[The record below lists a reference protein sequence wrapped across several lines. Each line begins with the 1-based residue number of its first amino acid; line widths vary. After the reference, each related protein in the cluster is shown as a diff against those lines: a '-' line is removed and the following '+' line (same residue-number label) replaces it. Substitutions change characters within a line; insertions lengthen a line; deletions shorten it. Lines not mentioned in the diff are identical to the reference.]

1 MKLVLAPLWLLLA
14 LAPLGLAPD
23 VASAAPAP
31 GDVGRVSDRELNEL
45 GQRFAEALNT
55 RDSAAVQKL
64 LDLDATS
71 ERALASVGS
80 ETAKWSPERRIAFR
94 ELCRKGTA
102 RTGAGL
108 VASMTPTSKAKHM
121 QIVDSGPNRVAL
133 VRVDLDDDGFS
144 YLELYPSPKGASGV
158 RVIDLYDYARGQLG
172 SALEAE
178 LARAATEDL
187 DKLAVDD
194 PSAEVTGRRA
204 STAFLRAAAA
214 GENERALALYAGLP
228 KAVQENRLFLL
239 LRVEL
244 ADGNE
249 SRHAEALTALA
260 NRFADDPSLGLVL
273 MEHYILT
280 GDHAGGL
287 RNLRT
292 VLGRLPADGLL
303 LSMTASHYSLMGDHA
318 QAATAARRAIETE
331 PDFEN
336 GYFLLAEA
344 LLARKDYGGALT
356 TWGVIEKRFGY
367 AFTPADFESDAEYAG
382 LVQSPAYAKWKQA
395 REQQAPAPKAAVNAP

>member
-1 MKLVLAPLWLLLA
+1 L
-14 LAPLGLAPD
+14 
-23 VASAAPAP
+23 
-31 GDVGRVSDRELNEL
+31 
-45 GQRFAEALNT
+45 
-55 RDSAAVQKL
+55 
-64 LDLDATS
+64 
-71 ERALASVGS
+71 
-80 ETAKWSPERRIAFR
+80 I
-94 ELCRKGTA
+94 
-102 RTGAGL
+102 
-108 VASMTPTSKAKHM
+108 ASMTPTSQAKHM

-144 YLELYPSPKGASGV
+144 YLELYPSAKGANGV

-187 DKLAVDD
+187 EALDALNE
-194 PSAEVTGRRA
+194 PSPEVNGKRA

-228 KAVQENRLFLL
+228 KALQENRLFLL
-239 LRVEL
+239 MRVKL
-244 ADGNE
+244 ADGDE
-249 SRHAEALTALA
+249 TRHAEALTALA

-287 RNLRT
+287 RNLRS
-292 VLGRLPADGLL
+292 VLGRLPPDGLL

-318 QAATAARRAIETE
+318 RAAEAARRAIETE

-336 GYFLLAEA
+336 GYFLLADA
-344 LLARKDYGGALT
+344 LLARKDYDSALAT
-356 TWGVIEKRFGY
+356 LGLIEKRFGY
-367 AFTPADFESDAEYAG
+367 AFTPADFETDAEYAG
-382 LVQSPAYAKWKQA
+382 LVQSPAYARWKQA
-395 REQQAPAPKAAVNAP
+395 RELAPAPSSAINAP